1 MRRAASGGA
10 SGPRRTGPAPSGSA
24 RPPHGGRARRW
35 SLKRVPRGRPTPWVA
50 CCGYDM
56 APSGQWACRSAH
68 LARGGLDGTD
78 DALVAGAAAEDGGDA
93 PTDLRLGGRR
103 IRPEEIERRHEHAW
117 RAESALEP
125 VVLAE
130 RLLERVELAVAHEP
144 LDRQKLGA
152 VGLDRQHDAGTRGFA
167 VEQNSARAADAV
179 LAADVRARQAQ
190 VLAEEIHEQLAGLAA
205 SLPLDAVHREA
216 NGHRVSHGRP

>member
-1 MRRAASGGA
+1 ERRAACARGACRSRRWRHGRAGSGGMRRAASGGA

-35 SLKRVPRGRPTPWVA
+35 SLERVPRGRPTPWVACCGYAVAPFERVPRGRPTPWVA

-56 APSGQWACRSAH
+56 APSGQCAFRSAH

-78 DALVAGAAAEDGGDA
+78 DAMVAGAAAEDGGDA

-103 IRPEEIERRHEHAW
+103 IRSEKIERRHEHAW
-117 RAESALEP
+117 RAEPALEP

-144 LDRQKLGA
+144 LDRQELGA
-152 VGLDRQHDAGTRGFA
+152 V
-167 VEQNSARAADAV
+167 
-179 LAADVRARQAQ
+179 
-190 VLAEEIHEQLAGLAA
+190 
-205 SLPLDAVHREA
+205 
-216 NGHRVSHGRP
+216 